1 MNHTINGKSVYVLQ
15 FNKLPNKPMF
25 GEGEVALYATAIN
38 ISIADGT
45 ITEPGS
51 YAVELTRDGSH
62 RPYRIFKLTKTQL
75 KRVLFNTLRG
85 LEATDIEGLRRIDKD
100 ETNHT

>member
-1 MNHTINGKSVYVLQ
+1 MNHAINGRGMYILR
-15 FNKLPNKPMF
+15 FDELPSKPLF
-25 GEGEVALYATAIN
+25 GEGETALYATAIN
-38 ISIADGT
+38 LSIADET

-51 YAVELTRDGSH
+51 YAVELTHDGSH
-62 RPYRIFKLTKTQL
+62 RPYRIFKLTKDQL

-85 LEATDIEGLRRIDKD
+85 LEDTDIEGLRRIDKN